1 MKTKPP
7 VRLTLDK
14 VVVRVVQIP
23 MRRPIV
29 ARLGEFKS
37 FPYILT
43 DVHTNEG
50 VIGHSYLEPY
60 RVTAAK
66 SIVGL
71 IEDMAEQQRGKPV
84 APFDRFGE
92 AMRSLHLLGRQGV
105 TLIAI
110 AAMDMAMWDALAKAS
125 GLPLVVLLG
134 GTVGPVR
141 AYNTN
146 GLWLIPIERLADEAS
161 ALVAEGEFTALKIRL
176 GRDTAKDDLK
186 AIAEVRRA
194 VGDDIILMGDFNQG
208 LSFRP
213 PRTISE
219 LRCAGER
226 RVELGASG
234 FRIEANTCIPDGMID
249 EDAIRY
255 RWDMVGSKLD
265 ERGRRMFAAGEVR
278 TAGRGGLAVVS
289 RITGLARSTINRGED
304 DLDGEELPKGQVR
317 RAGAGRK
324 AVAARDPGLVP
335 ALKRLLEPAT
345 LGDPMRPLL
354 WVSKSMD
361 KLAAIL
367 TAMGHPISA
376 DTVRKELV
384 KLGFSRQYNRKAE
397 EGSKHPDRN
406 AQFDHINAKVV
417 TAQAKSQ
424 PIISV
429 DTKKKELVGNFRN
442 GGSDYR
448 PKGDPLRVK
457 VHDFEDKDLGKVVPY
472 GVYDVTANA
481 GFVSVGITSDTAQ
494 FAVQSIRTWLAR
506 MGRERYP
513 DMKEL
518 TITADCGGSNGARVR
533 LWKIELQKLADDT
546 NLTLS
551 VHHYPPGTSK
561 WNRIEHR
568 LFCHITQNWRGR
580 PLTDRIAVVEL
591 IGATTTKAGLKVE
604 CALDERTYEKGI
616 KVRDTE
622 MDALD
627 ITGDAFH
634 PEWNYTIKPRQLAE
648 L

>member
-1 MKTKPP
+1 
-7 VRLTLDK
+7 
-14 VVVRVVQIP
+14 
-23 MRRPIV
+23 
-29 ARLGEFKS
+29 
-37 FPYILT
+37 
-43 DVHTNEG
+43 
-50 VIGHSYLEPY
+50 
-60 RVTAAK
+60 
-66 SIVGL
+66 
-71 IEDMAEQQRGKPV
+71 
-84 APFDRFGE
+84 
-92 AMRSLHLLGRQGV
+92 
-105 TLIAI
+105 
-110 AAMDMAMWDALAKAS
+110 
-125 GLPLVVLLG
+125 
-134 GTVGPVR
+134 
-141 AYNTN
+141 
-146 GLWLIPIERLADEAS
+146 
-161 ALVAEGEFTALKIRL
+161 
-176 GRDTAKDDLK
+176 
-186 AIAEVRRA
+186 
-194 VGDDIILMGDFNQG
+194 
-208 LSFRP
+208 
-213 PRTISE
+213 
-219 LRCAGER
+219 
-226 RVELGASG
+226 
-234 FRIEANTCIPDGMID
+234 MID

-255 RWDMVGSKLD
+255 RWDVVGSKLD

-367 TAMGHPISA
+367 TATGHPISA

-424 PIISV
+424 PVISV

-448 PKGDPLRVK
+448 PKGDPLRVN

-533 LWKIELQKLADDT
+533 LWKIELQKLADET

-551 VHHYPPGTSK
+551 VHRYPPGTSK

-568 LFCHITQNWRGR
+568 LFCHIFL
-580 PLTDRIAVVEL
+580 PEAE
-591 IGATTTKAGLKVE
+591 AG
-604 CALDERTYEKGI
+604 
-616 KVRDTE
+616 DTP
-622 MDALD
+622 
-627 ITGDAFH
+627 H
-634 PEWNYTIKPRQLAE
+634 PQPE
-648 L
+648 